1 MEARVTSQSQ
11 PFRLMER
18 MEEAKVFHG
27 QEVRADLPNVRIT
40 ALAGSGEG
48 EALFCNLGPIRV
60 REIVNPGDEGPLP
73 TNVTIEGLE
82 VSISGT
88 YDILNALVSA
98 NGDLRLVVDDKA
110 RVVPAARL
118 VDAALGYR
126 VAMGS

>member
-48 EALFCNLGPIRV
+48 QALFCNLGPIRV
-60 REIVNPGDEGPLP
+60 REIVHRGDDGPLP

-126 VAMGS
+126 VAMGG

>member
-18 MEEAKVFHG
+18 MEEARVFHG
-27 QEVRADLPNVRIT
+27 QELRADLPNVRIT

-48 EALFCNLGPIRV
+48 QALFCNLGPIRV

-126 VAMGS
+126 VAMGG